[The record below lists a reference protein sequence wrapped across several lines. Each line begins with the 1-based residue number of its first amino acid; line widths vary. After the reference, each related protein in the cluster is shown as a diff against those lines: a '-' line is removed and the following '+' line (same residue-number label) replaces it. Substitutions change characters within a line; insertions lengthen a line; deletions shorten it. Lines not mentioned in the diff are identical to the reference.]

1 MTGNASDPSPPNART
16 SSTQMRAVVCL
27 DLANS
32 TALIEK
38 LGDARAAELF
48 RRHDRLARDLL
59 RNHNGREVDKTDGF
73 LLLFDR
79 AVDAVGFALEYQR
92 ALAQMGREEEQLL
105 HARFGIPIGAVVV
118 WENSAERENGR
129 A

>member
-48 RRHDRLARDLL
+48 RRHDRLTRDML
-59 RNHNGREVDKTDGF
+59 RNHKGREVDKTDGF
-73 LLLFDR
+73 LLLFHR
-79 AVDAVGFALEYQR
+79 SVAAAGYSLEYQR
-92 ALAQMGREEEQLL
+92 HLAQMG
-105 HARFGIPIGAVVV
+105 
-118 WENSAERENGR
+118 
-129 A
+129 